1 LEDRLRISISGI
13 RGKVPQALN
22 VEIASMF
29 ASAFSSYLEKGTM
42 VLCSLCTEPV
52 MRIIIEGK
60 EEKLI
65 NSIYSE
71 IKEHL

>member
-22 VEIASMF
+22 VEIASKF
-29 ASAFSSYLEKGTM
+29 ASAFSSYLEKGIM
-42 VLCSLCTEPV
+42 VLCREPV